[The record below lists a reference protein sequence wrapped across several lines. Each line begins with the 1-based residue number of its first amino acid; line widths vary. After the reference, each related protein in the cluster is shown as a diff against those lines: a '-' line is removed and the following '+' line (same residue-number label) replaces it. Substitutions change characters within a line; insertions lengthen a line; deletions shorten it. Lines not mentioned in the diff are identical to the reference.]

1 MNPVHLH
8 LMLNH
13 IPLVGVGFVIL
24 LFVVAMFLRS
34 DQLINISLLFVI
46 LVALWAIPAHQTGE
60 LAEEYVKNLPSYSE
74 QLVYDHDIAADIAF
88 IFTEAVGF
96 LALISL
102 ISRKY
107 YKKISNKITILT
119 LLGLIVCG
127 ILLARAANIG
137 GKIHHPE
144 LRGNDKSVNVPL
156 YKNKEELFKKVKI
169 L

>member
-24 LFVVAMFLRS
+24 LFVIAIFLRS
-34 DQLINISLLFVI
+34 NQLINISLIFVI

-60 LAEEYVKNLPSYSE
+60 LAEEYVENLPSYSE

-88 IFTEAVGF
+88 IFTEVVGV

-102 ISRKY
+102 ISRRFH
-107 YKKISNKITILT
+107 KKFSHKITILT

-127 ILLARAANIG
+127 VLLARAANLG

-144 LRGNDKSVNVPL
+144 LRGNDNSVNVPL
-156 YKNKEELFKKVKI
+156 YKDGEEND
-169 L
+169 